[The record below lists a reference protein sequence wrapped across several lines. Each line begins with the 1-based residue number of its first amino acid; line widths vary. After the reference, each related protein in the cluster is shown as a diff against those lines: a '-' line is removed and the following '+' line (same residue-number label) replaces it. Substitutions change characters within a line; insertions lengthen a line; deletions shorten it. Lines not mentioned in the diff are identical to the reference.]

1 MRSCLLSLALIL
13 GGCMAIKSV
22 DTAGLDPSCVSEC
35 KQRSE
40 RCKAECPEDAA
51 AALACIMKI
60 CDPARD
66 SCLKACPASSS
77 VHR

>member
-1 MRSCLLSLALIL
+1 MRSLLLSLAIVL
-13 GGCMAIKSV
+13 GGCMATKSV
-22 DTAGLDPSCVSEC
+22 DTAGLDPSCVNEC
-35 KQRSE
+35 ERRSAQ
-40 RCKAECPEDAA
+40 CQADCPQDAA
-51 AALACIMKI
+51 AGLACIMKM

>member
-1 MRSCLLSLALIL
+1 MRSFLLSVTVLLS
-13 GGCMAIKSV
+13 GCMVTKSI
-22 DTAGLDPSCVSEC
+22 DTASLDPACVNEC

-66 SCLKACPASSS
+66 SCLKACPPSSS
-77 VHR
+77 YHP